1 MGDARVIERIEA
13 WEAIGLIDHETADRL
28 RSAERAAP
36 GLGLPGPARGPSAV
50 AAFFGPAVT
59 AAELFAYIGAAFVL
73 AAWHTILAAYAFRD
87 SGSGLSSPVLA
98 FLLAQYAVPAIVFSI
113 AGLFATGGTD
123 RQRRFA
129 GVAFGLAT
137 WHIFQTVQV
146 GLEPSQGVLQNGLN
160 WDPAAVLAAVA
171 AVVAALVY
179 RRVHPAVLTQV
190 ALLGALAFLASRLL
204 QVVEGQWYWPSVSL
218 DGVDPALAR
227 ARVGLTIVWWLAAA
241 LVFGFVA
248 RYERRKAAAA
258 PDLDDGAA
266 ARRAT
271 VSAWAAGLT
280 AIAGTATAVM
290 QSNGNGRAI
299 EPWIGDAAIL
309 VVALLLLAIAFRR
322 GAGAYLYPG
331 ALGLIVALTDL
342 NSRYVA
348 EQVGI
353 GVALLVEGVIL
364 LGAGLFADRL
374 RRRLGAT
381 GLGAA
386 PGDDGPAAAAVGGA
400 RGAPEVGVPAPQAA
414 ALAAPPA
421 SAAATSAPA
430 PVDVPEP
437 VSTVDFAAAQA
448 LDAAPVVDA
457 APSLEES
464 RPPEL
469 PDPIATPTVELGRPS
484 TADAPPAVDLDRPST
499 ADAAP
504 GL

>member
-1 MGDARVIERIEA
+1 MGDARVLERIEA

-36 GLGLPGPARGPSAV
+36 GLELPGPARGPSAV

-59 AAELFAYIGAAFVL
+59 VAELFAYIGAAFVL

-87 SGSGLSSPVLA
+87 SGVGASSSIFA
-98 FLLAQYAVPAIVFSI
+98 FLLAQYAIPAIVFSI
-113 AGLFATGGTD
+113 AGLFATGGSD

-129 GVAFGLAT
+129 GVAFGFAT

-146 GLEPSQGVLQNGLN
+146 GLQPSQGVLENGLN

-171 AVVAALVY
+171 AVVAGLVY
-179 RRVHPAVLTQV
+179 RRVHPAVLTQI
-190 ALLGALAFLASRLL
+190 AFLGAVAFLASQVL

-218 DGVDPALAR
+218 DGTVDPALAR
-227 ARVGLTIVWWLAAA
+227 ARVGLTIVWWLGCA

-248 RYERRKAAAA
+248 RYERRRSAAA

-266 ARRAT
+266 GRRAT

-299 EPWIGDAAIL
+299 EPWIGDVAIL
-309 VVALLLLAIAFRR
+309 LVAFLLLAIAFRR

-364 LGAGLFADRL
+364 LGAGLFAERL
-374 RRRLGAT
+374 RRRLGARIHRPAS
-381 GLGAA
+381 GEG
-386 PGDDGPAAAAVGGA
+386 PGNAAAVTV
-400 RGAPEVGVPAPQAA
+400 APAA
-414 ALAAPPA
+414 IVTPVE
-421 SAAATSAPA
+421 APA
-430 PVDVPEP
+430 PT
-437 VSTVDFAAAQA
+437 S
-448 LDAAPVVDA
+448 
-457 APSLEES
+457 S
-464 RPPEL
+464 
-469 PDPIATPTVELGRPS
+469 ATPVTPQPAQTV
-484 TADAPPAVDLDRPST
+484 AAVDAPPSLDAPPLPSAAEPGSMPESVAVSNVPSEPERPAEPNAPAVHAIDLDRPSA

>member
-1 MGDARVIERIEA
+1 MGDARVLERIEA

-36 GLGLPGPARGPSAV
+36 GLELPGPARGPSVV

-59 AAELFAYIGAAFVL
+59 VAELFAYIGAAFVL

-87 SGSGLSSPVLA
+87 SGSGVSGPVIA
-98 FLLAQYAVPAIVFSI
+98 FLLAQYAIPAIVFSI
-113 AGLFATGGTD
+113 AGLFATGGSD

-129 GVAFGLAT
+129 GVAFGFAT

-146 GLEPSQGVLQNGLN
+146 GLQPSQGILQNGLN
-160 WDPAAVLAAVA
+160 WDPAGALAAVA

-179 RRVHPAVLTQV
+179 RRVHPAVLTQIT
-190 ALLGALAFLASRLL
+190 LLGAVAFLAWRLL
-204 QVVEGQWYWPSVSL
+204 QVVDGQWYGPSVGILGS
-218 DGVDPALAR
+218 VDPALAGAR
-227 ARVGLTIVWWLAAA
+227 AGLMIVWWLAAA
-241 LVFGFVA
+241 LLFGLVA
-248 RYERRKAAAA
+248 RYERRRAAAA
-258 PDLDDGAA
+258 PDLGEGAA

-290 QSNGNGRAI
+290 QPSDNGRAI
-299 EPWIGDAAIL
+299 EPWLGDVAIL
-309 VVALLLLAIAFRR
+309 VVAFLLLAIAFRR

-364 LGAGLFADRL
+364 LGAGLFAERL

-381 GLGAA
+381 IHGPGSGEGPGKAGAVTVA
-386 PGDDGPAAAAVGGA
+386 PAAM
-400 RGAPEVGVPAPQAA
+400 
-414 ALAAPPA
+414 
-421 SAAATSAPA
+421 ATPVEAPA
-430 PVDVPEP
+430 PASSAPPVTPSQAQTAVTPAAPQLPLPAEPGSVPE
-437 VSTVDFAAAQA
+437 A
-448 LDAAPVVDA
+448 LTAPEA
-457 APSLEES
+457 L
-464 RPPEL
+464 
-469 PDPIATPTVELGRPS
+469 ATP
-484 TADAPPAVDLDRPST
+484 PAIDLDRPSA